1 MLLHDLRCIAGPRG
15 PIAMLMGSKEAD
27 GKRFENPLVW
37 LNIALGGGVYAKF
50 AVTFNSDPVRMS
62 SFFSRRV
69 TVYEQHERSLP

>member
-1 MLLHDLRCIAGPRG
+1 MLLHDLLCIPAPRG
-15 PIAMLMGSKEAD
+15 PIAMLMGGKEAD
-27 GKRFENPLVW
+27 GRRFENQTVR